1 MRWIRVETILL
12 TLTHT
17 HFLSLSLWNKMYFQN
32 EFFLYKKLVN
42 GVTERVERVP
52 VHACFFWM
60 WNVLTVQMIV
70 KDWSI
75 QTHWR
80 RLLALKRIRLWE
92 IDSTIGKRALQ
103 ESYACMKTVSVH
115 LTFPIDCKS
124 SIVDSFSDRMD
135 TAQCKDCRYKYACL
149 FSDLSS
155 NDFNSHSLTDGS
167 HIRPYRC
174 VTRTRQSH
182 HTSCKWI

>member
-1 MRWIRVETILL
+1 MSFFCTKNCTCARVFLL
-12 TLTHT
+12 
-17 HFLSLSLWNKMYFQN
+17 
-32 EFFLYKKLVN
+32 
-42 GVTERVERVP
+42 
-52 VHACFFWM
+52 
-60 WNVLTVQMIV
+60 NV
-70 KDWSI
+70 
-75 QTHWR
+75 
-80 RLLALKRIRLWE
+80 KRIDCTNDSERLKYSDTLKTTAGVKE
-92 IDSTIGKRALQ
+92 NPIVRDRQALQ

-115 LTFPIDCKS
+115 LTFPNDCRS

-135 TAQCKDCRYKYACL
+135 TAQCKDCRYKYVCL

-182 HTSCKWI
+182 HTPFISSTEISHNRKKKFSIISNRE